1 MKIAR
6 LLSFTLPL
14 AGRVARLSAAKMGGV
29 GVGVVV
35 HNNIYPHPARS
46 ARHPPRKGG
55 MNKAICG

>member
-46 ARHPPRKGG
+46 ARHPPRKGEV
-55 MNKAICG
+55 